1 LDLPGW
7 QAIYQQLKD
16 KNFEIISVAQ
26 DTGGAKDAGP
36 WIDPLHYLE
45 AKPGLPKETVETA
58 RKIGRLGYTVLIDE
72 KHLVSKLYNM
82 VNVPTGVWINEKGRI
97 VRPNEVAF
105 VDDRFKNFSGL
116 DSAPYLSALKDWV
129 ERGEKSAYVMSE
141 DRLREKLAAHDPS
154 LAMAAAEF
162 GLGEQ
167 LYKSGHAAEAIPHF
181 KEAQRLNP
189 RSWSYKR
196 QAWALSD
203 AKRDYGTTF
212 MEEVDKIGGSKVY
225 YTPPDLPAEKKPEKP
240 Q

>member
-1 LDLPGW
+1 M
-7 QAIYQQLKD
+7 
-16 KNFEIISVAQ
+16 
-26 DTGGAKDAGP
+26 
-36 WIDPLHYLE
+36 
-45 AKPGLPKETVETA
+45 
-58 RKIGRLGYTVLIDE
+58 LIDE

-97 VRPNEVAF
+97 VRPAEVAF
-105 VDDRFKNFSGL
+105 VDDRYKNFSGL
-116 DSAPYLSALKDWV
+116 DSAPYLNALKDWV
-129 ERGEKSAYVMSE
+129 ERGEKSAYVMNE
-141 DRLREKLAAHDPS
+141 DRLREKLTAQDPS

-167 LYKSGHAAEAIPHF
+167 LYKSGHGVEAIPHF

-212 MEEVDKIGGSKVY
+212 REEVDKIGGSKVY